1 MPTRERSSEMHGLIK
16 ELRTNRSLY
25 ALGLPGMIFLFVFAY
40 LPLFGHLLAFKDYKL
55 RDGIWGSKWVGF
67 TNFKFFFGG
76 EDWKLVT
83 FNTIYLNLL
92 FLVFGLGFA
101 LLVALLLNEI
111 RRAAIKTVS
120 QSFIFL
126 PYFISW
132 LVVSFMTYAMFHTD
146 GVLNRALEAVKA
158 DPVNWYQ
165 TPGIWP
171 LLLTLIY
178 VWKFSGYY
186 SIIFLAAIT
195 GISSEIYES
204 ATIDG
209 ASRYRQILHITI
221 PQLRSVVI
229 VLALLGIGRIFYG
242 DFGMIYGII
251 GDNGMLYP
259 TTDVIDTYSYRALRQ
274 LGDFSMSSAIV
285 LYQSFLGLCAILL
298 FNWLARKVDRDA
310 TLY

>member
-1 MPTRERSSEMHGLIK
+1 MHGLIK

-132 LVVSFMTYAMFHTD
+132 LVVSFMTYALFHTD

>member
-1 MPTRERSSEMHGLIK
+1 MYGFWREIK
-16 ELRTNRSLY
+16 INRYLY
-25 ALGLPGMIFLFVFAY
+25 ALGLPGMIFLAIFAY
-40 LPLFGHLLAFKDYKL
+40 IPLAGHLLAFKDYKF

-67 TNFKFFFGG
+67 HHFKFFFGG
-76 EDWKLVT
+76 SDWKHVT

-92 FLVFGLGFA
+92 FIVFGLGFA
-101 LLVALLLNEI
+101 LLVAILLNEI
-111 RRAAIKTVS
+111 RNKLFKTTA

-132 LVVSFMTYAMFHTD
+132 LVVSFMTYSLFNST
-146 GVLNRALEAVKA
+146 GILNRLLIAMQMDTVS
-158 DPVNWYQ
+158 WYQ
-165 TPGIWP
+165 NPQVWP

-178 VWKFSGYY
+178 IWKFSGYY

-209 ASRYRQILHITI
+209 ATRLQQIIYITV

-229 VLALLGIGRIFYG
+229 VLTLLGIGRIFYG

-285 LYQSFLGLCAILL
+285 LYQSFLGLCAIIL
-298 FNWLARKVDRDA
+298 FNWIAKKVDRDA

>member
-195 GISSEIYES
+195 GISSEIHES

>member
-1 MPTRERSSEMHGLIK
+1 MHGLIK

-195 GISSEIYES
+195 GISSEIHES

>member
-1 MPTRERSSEMHGLIK
+1 MHGLIK

-158 DPVNWYQ
+158 EPVNWYQ

>member
-1 MPTRERSSEMHGLIK
+1 MHGLIK

-158 DPVNWYQ
+158 DPVNLYQ

>member
-1 MPTRERSSEMHGLIK
+1 MHGLIK